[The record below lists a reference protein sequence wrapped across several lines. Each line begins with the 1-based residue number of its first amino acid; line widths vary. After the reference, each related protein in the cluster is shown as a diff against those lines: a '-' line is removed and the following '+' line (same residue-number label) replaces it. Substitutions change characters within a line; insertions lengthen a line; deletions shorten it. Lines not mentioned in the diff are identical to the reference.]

1 MKDIKPIIAKNIA
14 VLRQSAGMT
23 QLEFAEK
30 LNYSDKAISKWE
42 RGESIPD
49 VSVLVQIAELFGVTL
64 DYLTEEAHST
74 PLPAETSHPPKNPNR
89 KRNRGFITGIAI
101 LFVWLVATFCFVVLD
116 ISIGGV
122 HYHWLAFVCAV
133 PASMVVWLVFNTL
146 WFNRHRNYL
155 IISLLMWSAIAMLY
169 LICLP
174 FGYNLW
180 LIFLIGIPAQAVILF
195 WSRLKYKSE

>member
-14 VLRQSAGMT
+14 ALRQAAGMT
-23 QLEFAEK
+23 QLEFSEK
-30 LNYSDKAISKWE
+30 LNYSDKAVSKWE
-42 RGESIPD
+42 RGESVPD
-49 VSVLVQIAELFGVTL
+49 VSVLLQIAELFGVTL
-64 DYLTEEAHST
+64 NYLTEEVHECPT
-74 PLPAETSHPPKNPNR
+74 PAENAPPKNPNR
-89 KRNRGFITGIAI
+89 KRNHGFITGIGI
-101 LFVWLVATFCFVVLD
+101 LLVWLVATFCFVVLD

-122 HYHWLAFVCAV
+122 RYHWLAFVCAV
-133 PASMVVWLVFNTL
+133 PASMVVWLVFNSL

-155 IISLLMWSAIAMLY
+155 IISLLMWSAIATLY

-180 LIFLIGIPAQAVILF
+180 LIFLVGVPAQAVILF